1 MSEIVELDD
10 ESNFRMGL
18 LGDKTAGPEGIM
30 VRCLVEI
37 AWQLKRMN
45 DYIEA

>member
-1 MSEIVELDD
+1 MDE
-10 ESNFRMGL
+10 ESNFKMGL
-18 LGDKTAGPEGIM
+18 FGDKSAGPEGVK